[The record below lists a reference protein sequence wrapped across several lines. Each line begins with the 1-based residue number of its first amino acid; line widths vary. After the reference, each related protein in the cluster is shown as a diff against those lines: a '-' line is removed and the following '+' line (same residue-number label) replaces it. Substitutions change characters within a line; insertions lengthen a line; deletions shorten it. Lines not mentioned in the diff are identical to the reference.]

1 MYSAYVSPTLFLCIW
16 KFESLFHTRSSCLN
30 LGALSSF
37 AIKCTLLIRERI
49 FPSSIMI
56 RSHFVLNTTT
66 VYHVAILRK
75 QVPSNGV
82 LEPATLTVVP
92 IKYNAIQLSVA
103 PPEICSINSHKLMRY
118 ATQLNLKCK
127 LPKLNGLRNLF
138 MFVHSFV
145 RSLSL
150 FSPDVCVCVCVF
162 FYSLFI
168 FPN

>member
-1 MYSAYVSPTLFLCIW
+1 MYLEIW
-16 KFESLFHTRSSCLN
+16 ISFPYSLFMSQSRRPFIFRNKMHIAHTGTHISV
-30 LGALSSF
+30 F
-37 AIKCTLLIRERI
+37 
-49 FPSSIMI
+49 
-56 RSHFVLNTTT
+56 HLNTTT

-150 FSPDVCVCVCVF
+150 FSPDVCVCEF
-162 FYSLFI
+162 FLLSFHFSKLNKI
-168 FPN
+168 